1 MSLDSMYS
9 PMWYRVAN
17 LKPRLR
23 SHAEVHRHHYRGRLW
38 YVLQDHS
45 SGRYHRLS
53 PAAYYLVAQMD
64 GHRTF
69 QEIWDR
75 AVDFLGDDAPT
86 QDEMIRLAGQL
97 HTSDTLLCDVPP
109 DTLELFSR
117 HRLHEKMKL
126 KQWFWSPLSIRFPL
140 LNPERFLERW
150 QSVAR
155 HAFNWFGLTLWLA
168 VVGYA
173 VSLAGVHW
181 GGLTQNLADRVMTPE
196 NLFVLWLVYPVVK
209 LIHEFGHAFATKVW
223 GGEVHEM
230 GIMLLVF
237 IPVPYVE
244 ASSASAFSD
253 KSKRM
258 IVDAA
263 GIMVELFLASLA
275 MFVWVNVEHGIIH
288 TIAYNVILIGSVSTL
303 LFNGNPLL
311 RFDGY
316 YFLSDAIEIPNLGSR
331 STHFLGYLFQRY
343 LFGAKHVKSPA
354 NGWGERLWFLFYG
367 VASFFYRLFIMGVI
381 VLFVA
386 SKFFIVG
393 VVLAMWAIMTMLV
406 IPIYKKLDFLAR
418 SPVISGKR
426 ARAVALSALLV
437 VSLAW
442 FIFKVPFPYATRAEG
457 IIWPPE
463 KSLLRAGTE
472 GFIREVKFGSNQRV
486 HEGDAI
492 MINEDPLLAAEKKV
506 LEKEMQEL
514 EVRYMA
520 LRFED
525 RTQAEIKKE
534 EMLAVRAQLERMEE
548 KESQLVVRSPLN
560 GTLILPNAQDM
571 NDRFVKKGQLLG
583 YVVDYPLRTVR
594 VVVPQDRIG
603 LVKEQTRGIH
613 VRMAERIS
621 DVYVAQVKRQVP
633 AATEKLPSMA
643 LGLPGG
649 GEVAVDP
656 SDEAGMKAFKS
667 VFQLDLELP
676 AQAGMRSIGERVF
689 VRFDHG
695 KVPLAEQWYR
705 TVRQLLLKRFGV

>member
-1 MSLDSMYS
+1 MSVDSMYS

-23 SHAEVHRHHYRGRLW
+23 SHTEVHRHLYRGRLW

-69 QEIWDR
+69 QQIWDR
-75 AVDFLGDDAPT
+75 AVEHLGDDAPT
-86 QDEMIRLAGQL
+86 QEEMIRLAGQL
-97 HTSDTLLCDVPP
+97 HASDTLLCDVPP

-117 HRLHEKMKL
+117 HRMHERMKW

-140 LNPERFLERW
+140 FNPERFLSRW
-150 QSVAR
+150 QNALKPL
-155 HAFNWFGLTLWLA
+155 FGWPGFTLWLM

-196 NLFVLWLVYPVVK
+196 NLLILWFVYPVVK
-209 LIHEFGHAFATKVW
+209 LIHEFGHAFATKVF

-244 ASSASAFSD
+244 ASSASAFSE
-253 KSKRM
+253 KSKRLT
-258 IVDAA
+258 VDAA

-275 MFVWVNVEHGIIH
+275 LFVWINVEHGIVH
-288 TIAYNVILIGSVSTL
+288 AIAYNVVLIGSISTL

-316 YFLSDAIEIPNLGSR
+316 YFLSDLIEIPNLGTR
-331 STHFLGYLFQRY
+331 STHYLGYLFQRY
-343 LFGAKHVKSPA
+343 LFGVKHAKSPA
-354 NGWGERLWFLFYG
+354 ETVGERLWFFFYG
-367 VASFFYRLFIMGVI
+367 ILSFFYRLFIMSVI

-386 SKFFIVG
+386 GKFFFIG
-393 VVLAMWAIMTMLV
+393 LILAGWALITML
-406 IPIYKKLDFLAR
+406 ILPLYKKLDFLAR
-418 SPVISGKR
+418 SPAISGHR
-426 ARAVALSALLV
+426 FRAVVLSALLV
-437 VSLAW
+437 VSLGW
-442 FIFKVPFPYATRAEG
+442 LIFKVPFPYATRAEG

-463 KSLLRAGTE
+463 QSLLRAGTS
-472 GFIREVKFGSNQRV
+472 GFCREILLENQNRV
-486 HEGDAI
+486 RQGDPI
-492 MINEDPLLAAEKKV
+492 LINEDPLLAAEKKV
-506 LEKEMQEL
+506 LEKELEEL
-514 EVRYMA
+514 QARYLA
-520 LRFED
+520 LLFKD

-534 EMLAVRAQLERMEE
+534 EMVAVEAQLERMKE
-548 KESQLVVRSPLN
+548 KERQLVVRSPLD
-560 GTLILPNAQDM
+560 GVLILPNAQDM
-571 NDRFVKKGQLLG
+571 KDRFMKKGQLLG
-583 YVVDYPLRTVR
+583 YVVDLPLRIVR
-594 VVVPQDRIG
+594 VVVPQERIG
-603 LVKEQTRGIH
+603 LVKEQTRGVQ
-613 VRMAERIS
+613 VRMAERI
-621 DVYVAQVKRQVP
+621 AQVYPARVLRQVP

-649 GEVAVDP
+649 GEVPVDP
-656 SDEAGMKAFKS
+656 EDDEGTKAFKS

-676 AQAGMRSIGERVF
+676 REVGMRNIGERVY

-695 KVPLAEQWYR
+695 RVPLAEQWYHAA
-705 TVRQLLLKRFGV
+705 RQLLLKRFGV

>member
-75 AVDFLGDDAPT
+75 AVDFLGDEAPT

-155 HAFNWFGLTLWLA
+155 YAFNWFGFFLWLA

-209 LIHEFGHAFATKVW
+209 LVHEFGHAFATKVW

-263 GIMVELFLASLA
+263 GIMVELFLAALA

-331 STHFLGYLFQRY
+331 STNFLGYLFQR
-343 LFGAKHVKSPA
+343 
-354 NGWGERLWFLFYG
+354 
-367 VASFFYRLFIMGVI
+367 
-381 VLFVA
+381 
-386 SKFFIVG
+386 
-393 VVLAMWAIMTMLV
+393 
-406 IPIYKKLDFLAR
+406 
-418 SPVISGKR
+418 
-426 ARAVALSALLV
+426 
-437 VSLAW
+437 
-442 FIFKVPFPYATRAEG
+442 
-457 IIWPPE
+457 
-463 KSLLRAGTE
+463 
-472 GFIREVKFGSNQRV
+472 
-486 HEGDAI
+486 
-492 MINEDPLLAAEKKV
+492 
-506 LEKEMQEL
+506 
-514 EVRYMA
+514 
-520 LRFED
+520 D
-525 RTQAEIKKE
+525 R
-534 EMLAVRAQLERMEE
+534 
-548 KESQLVVRSPLN
+548 
-560 GTLILPNAQDM
+560 
-571 NDRFVKKGQLLG
+571 
-583 YVVDYPLRTVR
+583 
-594 VVVPQDRIG
+594 
-603 LVKEQTRGIH
+603 
-613 VRMAERIS
+613 
-621 DVYVAQVKRQVP
+621 
-633 AATEKLPSMA
+633 
-643 LGLPGG
+643 
-649 GEVAVDP
+649 
-656 SDEAGMKAFKS
+656 KS
-667 VFQLDLELP
+667 V
-676 AQAGMRSIGERVF
+676 V
-689 VRFDHG
+689 
-695 KVPLAEQWYR
+695 
-705 TVRQLLLKRFGV
+705 

>member
-23 SHAEVHRHHYRGRLW
+23 SHTEVHRHHYRGQRW

-75 AVDFLGDDAPT
+75 AVEHLGDDAPT
-86 QDEMIRLAGQL
+86 QEEMIRLAGQL

-140 LNPERFLERW
+140 LNPERFLTRW
-150 QSVAR
+150 QNVVR
-155 HAFNWFGLTLWLA
+155 PLFGWFGFTLWLTII
-168 VVGYA
+168 GYA
-173 VSLAGVHW
+173 VFLAGVHW
-181 GGLTQNLADRVMTPE
+181 GGLTENLADRVMTPE
-196 NLFVLWLVYPVVK
+196 NLLILWLVYPVVK

-244 ASSASAFSD
+244 ASSASAFSE
-253 KSKRM
+253 KSRRLV
-258 IVDAA
+258 VDAA
-263 GIMVELFLASLA
+263 GIMVELFLAAIAL
-275 MFVWVNVEHGIIH
+275 FVWVNVEHGIVH
-288 TIAYNVILIGSVSTL
+288 AIAYNVILIGSISTL

-316 YFLSDAIEIPNLGSR
+316 YFLADAIEIPNLGTR
-331 STHFLGYLFQRY
+331 STHYLGYLFQHY
-343 LFGAKHVKSPA
+343 LFGVKHVNSPA
-354 NGWGERLWFLFYG
+354 SSLGERLWFFFYG
-367 VASFFYRLFIMGVI
+367 ILSFCYRLFIMSVI

-393 VVLAMWAIMTMLV
+393 VVLAIWAMITMLV
-406 IPIYKKLDFLAR
+406 VPLWKKVDFLVR
-418 SPVISGKR
+418 SPAISGHRLR
-426 ARAVALSALLV
+426 AIALSGMLV

-442 FIFKVPFPYATRAEG
+442 FIFRVPFPYATRAEG
-457 IIWPPE
+457 VIWPPE
-463 KSLLRAGTE
+463 QSLVRVGTAGFCKE
-472 GFIREVKFGSNQRV
+472 ILLKPSQRV
-486 HEGDAI
+486 KKGQPIA
-492 MINEDPLLAAEKKV
+492 INEDPLLVAEKKI
-506 LEKEMQEL
+506 LQKELKEL
-514 EVRYMA
+514 KARYMA

-534 EMLAVRAQLERMEE
+534 EMMAVRAQLHRMEE
-548 KESQLVVRSPLN
+548 REDQLVVRSPMD
-560 GTLILPNAQDM
+560 GILILPQSQDM
-571 NDRFVKKGQLLG
+571 DDRFMKKGQLLG
-583 YVVDYPLRTVR
+583 YVVNYPLRTVR

-603 LVKEQTRGIH
+603 LVKDLTRGVQ
-613 VRMAERIS
+613 VRAAERIS
-621 DVYVAQVKRQVP
+621 RVYPARVKREVP

-656 SDEAGMKAFKS
+656 GDEKGTKAFNS
-667 VFQLDLELP
+667 VFQLDLEIP
-676 AQAGMRSIGERVF
+676 KEAGIRNIGERVY

-695 KVPLAEQWYR
+695 RVPLAEQWYR
-705 TVRQLLLKRFGV
+705 TIRQLLLKRFGV

>member
-23 SHAEVHRHHYRGRLW
+23 NHAEVHRHHYRGRLW

-64 GHRTF
+64 GKRTF

-109 DTLELFSR
+109 DTLELFGR

-140 LNPERFLERW
+140 LNPERFLARW
-150 QSVAR
+150 QSTAR
-155 HAFNWFGLTLWLA
+155 YAFNWLGFTLWLA

-173 VSLAGVHW
+173 VFLAGVHW

-196 NLFVLWLVYPVVK
+196 NLFVLWLVYPLVK
-209 LIHEFGHAFATKVW
+209 LVHEFGHAFATKVW

-244 ASSASAFSD
+244 ASSASAFSE

-263 GIMVELFLASLA
+263 GIMVELFLAALA
-275 MFVWVNVEHGIIH
+275 MYVWVNVEHGLVH

-316 YFLSDAIEIPNLGSR
+316 YFLSDAIEIPNLGTR
-331 STHFLGYLFQRY
+331 STQYLGYLFQRY

-354 NGWGERLWFLFYG
+354 NSWGERSWLLFYG
-367 VASFFYRLFIMGVI
+367 IASFFYRLFIMGVI

-386 SKFFIVG
+386 GKFFIIG
-393 VVLAMWAIMTMLV
+393 MVLAMWALMTMLV

-426 ARAVALSALLV
+426 VRAVVLSAVLV
-437 VSLAW
+437 LSLGW

-457 IIWPPE
+457 VIWPPE
-463 KSLLRAGTE
+463 KSILRAQTH
-472 GFIREVKFGSNQRV
+472 GFIQEVQINTNQHVKRD
-486 HEGDAI
+486 DAI
-492 MINEDPLLAAEKKV
+492 MISEDPLLIAEKKV
-506 LEKEMQEL
+506 LQKELKEL

-520 LRFED
+520 LRFEN

-548 KESQLVVRSPLN
+548 KESQLVIRSPLD
-560 GTLILPNAQDM
+560 GTLILPNSDDLK
-571 NDRFVKKGQLLG
+571 DRFVNKGQLLG

-603 LVKEQTRGIH
+603 LVKEQTRGVQ

-621 DVYVAQVKRQVP
+621 EVYAAQVKREVP
-633 AATEKLPSMA
+633 AATENLPSMA

-656 SDEAGMKAFKS
+656 SDEAGTKAFKS

-676 AQAGMRSIGERVF
+676 AKAGLKSIGERVF

-705 TVRQLLLKRFGV
+705 MVRQLLLKRFGV